1 MKWLQSK
8 KRFQDVAKYNEESG
22 GFSIVSRNSP
32 DRPEIL
38 DGSFEILA
46 GIFVALFKVGLNLF
60 IGIGNKAFQMDDDL
74 VVTVKGGAYDRLLI
88 IEKGNTVLETVK
100 YSLSSTGTIDGD
112 TTAFVDDE
120 DSDYGLFLSN
130 ISKDEGRQRVL
141 LGLD

>member
-8 KRFQDVAKYNEESG
+8 KRFQDVAKYDEESG
-22 GFSIVSRNSP
+22 EFEIVGRNSTV
-32 DRPEIL
+32 RPEIL

-46 GIFVALFKVGLNLF
+46 GIFVALFKAGLKLF
-60 IGIGNKAFQMDDDL
+60 VGIGDKTFQLDGDL
-74 VVTVKGGAYDRLLI
+74 IITVKGGANDRLLI
-88 IEKGNTVLETVK
+88 IEKGNAVLETIK
-100 YSLSSTGTIDGD
+100 YSISARDTIAGD
-112 TTAFVDDE
+112 TTAFIDDE